1 MSTASGLH
9 RRPTLG
15 EVAAAAGVS
24 AATVSRVINDSSR
37 VSDPARAAV
46 IEAIAQ
52 LGYVPNRAAR
62 SLVTRQTDTIAIVL
76 SEPEELIF
84 SDPFFAAMVRGISTA
99 VAETELQLV
108 LLMIQSPRERKKV
121 ERYVTQGHV
130 DGVIL
135 MSLHTGDPLPDLLAD
150 ARIPAVIS
158 GRPNGTAGFMS
169 YVDADNRGGGRIAAE
184 HLLSIGRRRIAAVT
198 GPMDM
203 AAAVDRF
210 DGYCDGLRAAGIRPT
225 KSMVEAGDFS
235 DVSGELAMAELLR
248 RNPDLDGVFVASDP
262 MAMGALRALEKAG
275 RKVPEDVAV
284 VGFDDIPMA
293 GYTHPSLTTV
303 RQPLD
308 EMAAA
313 MAELLMVQLRRDSTY
328 DGLDH
333 IICSTELVRRASA

>member
-1 MSTASGLH
+1 MSTISGLH

-15 EVAAAAGVS
+15 EVALAAGVS
-24 AATVSRVINDSSR
+24 PATVSRVVNGSPR
-37 VSDPARAAV
+37 VSDSAREAV
-46 IEAIAQ
+46 QQAIRT
-52 LGYVPNRAAR
+52 LDYVPNRAAR

-84 SDPFFAAMVRGISTA
+84 SDPFFAAMVRGISA
-99 VAETELQLV
+99 SVAETELQLV
-108 LLMIQSPRERKKV
+108 LLMVQSQREREKV

-130 DGVIL
+130 DGVVL
-135 MSLHTGDPLPDLLAD
+135 MSLHSGDRLPDLLAD
-150 ARIPAVIS
+150 ANIPMVLS
-158 GRPNGTAGFMS
+158 GRPSGNAGFVS
-169 YVDADNRGGGRIAAE
+169 YVDADNRGGGRIAVD
-184 HLLSIGRRRIAAVT
+184 HLLSIGRRQIGTVT

-203 AAAVDRF
+203 GVAVDRF
-210 DGYCDGLRAAGIRPT
+210 DGYCDGLRAASIRPT
-225 KSMVEAGDFS
+225 KSLVEAGDFS
-235 DVSGELAMAELLR
+235 DLSGERAMAALLR

-275 RKVPEDVAV
+275 RRVPHDVAV

-293 GYTHPSLTTV
+293 GYAHPPLTTV

-308 EMAAA
+308 QMAAA
-313 MAELLMVQLRRDSTY
+313 MAELLLAQLNEASTY